1 MITPPHTRLKY
12 AFQRLSTRSLRMD
25 EDGPTDRPTLIE
37 ARVRQPKRREG
48 QEAPIHPILKTAAHR
63 GMRLIW

>member
-1 MITPPHTRLKY
+1 MGHATPPHTRLKY

-37 ARVRQPKRREG
+37 ARVRN
-48 QEAPIHPILKTAAHR
+48 LKGERDKKGHKT
-63 GMRLIW
+63 